1 VGIRFLFRSW
11 ERAGERVVAF
21 ALAAGLSLAACASG
35 LDDFLAFNAAT
46 KTATAKFEQR
56 VFDRSGKVVDRASGT
71 FAFARPGK
79 FRWTYEKPHPQVLVG
94 DGTRLWIHDPDLNQ
108 VTVKRIDNAISSTPA
123 ALLAGKDD
131 ITALFTLRDAG
142 TADGLAWVEATPK
155 AQDTGFE
162 RVRLG
167 LQGKTLAAMELYD
180 QLGGHTML
188 RFSDLKANAPV
199 AADIFRFAPPKGAD
213 VLEDAPARK

>member
-1 VGIRFLFRSW
+1 MRLLL
-11 ERAGERVVAF
+11 ALVAF
-21 ALAAGLSLAACASG
+21 GVGTAFASV
-35 LDDFLAFNAAT
+35 LDDFLAFNTST
-46 KTATAKFEQR
+46 KTATARFEQQ
-56 VFDRSGKVVDRASGT
+56 VLDRNGKVVERASGT

-79 FRWTYEKPHPQVLVG
+79 FRWSYDKPNKQLLVG
-94 DGTRLWIHDPDLNQ
+94 DGRKLWIYDPDLAQ
-108 VTVKRIDNAISSTPA
+108 VTVKRIDRAISSTPA

-142 TADGLAWVEATPK
+142 PAEGLNWVEALPK

-180 QLGGHTML
+180 QLGGRTML

-199 AADIFRFAPPKGAD
+199 SADTLTFTPPKGAD
-213 VLEDAPARK
+213 VLEDAPAPKK

>member
-1 VGIRFLFRSW
+1 MRLLL
-11 ERAGERVVAF
+11 ALVAF
-21 ALAAGLSLAACASG
+21 GVGTAFASG
-35 LDDFLAFNAAT
+35 LDDFLAFNTST
-46 KTATAKFEQR
+46 KTATARFEQQ
-56 VFDRSGKVVDRASGT
+56 VLDRNCKVVERASGT

-79 FRWTYEKPHPQVLVG
+79 FRWSYDKPNKQVLVG
-94 DGTRLWIHDPDLNQ
+94 DGRKLWIHDPDLNQ
-108 VTVKRIDNAISSTPA
+108 VTVKRIDRAISSTPA

-142 TADGLAWVEATPK
+142 PAEGLNWVEALPK

-167 LQGKTLAAMELYD
+167 LNGKSLAAMELYD
-180 QLGGHTML
+180 QLGGRTML

-199 AADIFRFAPPKGAD
+199 SADTFTFTPPKGAD
-213 VLEDAPARK
+213 VLEDAPAPKK

>member
-1 VGIRFLFRSW
+1 MRRILPLPW
-11 ERAGERVVAF
+11 ERAGVRVML
-21 ALAAGLSLAACASG
+21 ALALSTSVPVLASG

-46 KTATAKFEQR
+46 KTATANFEQL
-56 VFDRSGKVVDRASGT
+56 VFDRSGNAIERASGT

-79 FRWTYEKPHPQVLVG
+79 FRWTYEKPHKQLLVG
-94 DGTRLWIHDPDLNQ
+94 DGAKLWIYDPDLSQ

-142 TADGLAWVEATPK
+142 TADGLSWVEATPK
-155 AQDTGFE
+155 AADTGFE

-167 LQGKTLAAMELYD
+167 LHGKTLGAMELYD
-180 QLGGHTML
+180 QLGGHTLL
-188 RFSDLKANAPV
+188 RFSDLKANVSVP
-199 AADIFRFAPPKGAD
+199 ADTFRFSPPKGAD

>member
-1 VGIRFLFRSW
+1 MRRILPLPW
-11 ERAGERVVAF
+11 ERAGVRVML
-21 ALAAGLSLAACASG
+21 ALALSTSVPVLASG

-46 KTATAKFEQR
+46 KTATAKFEQL

-199 AADIFRFAPPKGAD
+199 AADTFRFAPPKGAD
-213 VLEDAPARK
+213 VLEDAPAGK

>member
-1 VGIRFLFRSW
+1 MRLVTLAK
-11 ERAGERVVAF
+11 AGVQVMAI
-21 ALAAGLSLAACASG
+21 ALSFPIATWASG

-46 KTATAKFEQR
+46 KTATANFEQL
-56 VFDRSGKVVDRASGT
+56 VFDRSGKAIERASGT

-79 FRWTYEKPHPQVLVG
+79 FRWTYEKPHKQLLVG
-94 DGTRLWIHDPDLNQ
+94 DGAKLWIYDPDLSQ

-142 TADGLAWVEATPK
+142 TADGLSWVEATPK
-155 AQDTGFE
+155 AADTGFE

-167 LQGKTLAAMELYD
+167 LHGKTLGAMELYD
-180 QLGGHTML
+180 QLGGHTLL
-188 RFSDLKANAPV
+188 RFSELKANVQV
-199 AADIFRFAPPKGAD
+199 AAATFKFTPPKGVD
-213 VLEDAPARK
+213 VLEDAPAAR